1 MKKAVIAV
9 ALSVVVALLSANVH
23 TVAHA
28 QGDLVAPSNV
38 VAQNTGNPGEVRI
51 SWDPV
56 PNAAYYRIGWVAYSD
71 VEPIIASDGDW
82 LEHFAFIDIEN
93 RDQTEHTVTRLTPGV
108 QYAFIMASNDGRY
121 GTPRW
126 PTATGWA
133 FLTLNEAPATHAS
146 LGSTAVNLTW
156 NAVPGAEYYRVGW
169 VVYEDVAPIIASG
182 GDWLEHFAFIDITNR
197 GQTEHTITRLTPGLL
212 YAFIVAGNDGRYGTP
227 QWPPAS
233 AWQFM
238 TPSVVQPTG
247 PDSDRA
253 ALIAL
258 YNATGGA
265 NWTNRTNW
273 LSNSPIS
280 DWRGVTTND
289 DGRVTA
295 ISLEENGLKGQL
307 PAALGDLSELTN
319 LTLTKNELSGPIPDS
334 LSRLSRLQRLD
345 LGRNRLTGPLPS
357 WLGNLSELTNLTLY
371 NNDLRGP
378 IPDSLSRLSR
388 LRWLDVGGNELTG
401 PVPSWLGNL
410 SELTYLSLWGND
422 FDSSIPASLGN
433 LTNLTILDIRDNRL
447 TGAISSQLGNL
458 SNLRILR
465 LENNQLTGDV
475 PGWLVNLTRLEWLN
489 LSGNALTG
497 CVPAALQ
504 NVADNDLDRLGLPD
518 CGKPQA
524 REFSTRQLETLFDEI
539 ISKTERREAFSEV
552 KERNIGFSAIE
563 DMKSLRAEFVAS
575 RTETEL
581 YYALWK
587 LSNAR
592 RDVHL
597 RLWPVD
603 GGLQPPRQASCVSAP
618 LHVLP
623 DYSDIDNP
631 TFFVAGVG
639 AGLASPKV
647 GDVIVGVNG
656 RSMAE
661 YVNEFTPWIRHSTL
675 YGLYW
680 RMAHE
685 LPKQVSTVPP
695 RLYSGQLDLTL
706 ENSSGQRYDV
716 SLPYS
721 GVCQHFDLMAR
732 YPGFDEVMKRENFN
746 VLLDRSRQMIL
757 LQWLDFERNE
767 LIKDIPALMEYAERE
782 QILDYDMIIDVS
794 WSGGGSGGAYA
805 IQRLVDQPFRV
816 TFGNVRLSDLGKARI
831 ERYVG
836 REPYTDAQDI
846 FGLNLSRSWL
856 IDWARTDA
864 TEAIRRGDEYTPSV
878 PFKLAHLP
886 KDSDGILQPAP
897 VHFSGEVAIIN
908 ARTWGGSHLDQFM
921 AMYVDNDLATFI
933 GMPTGGYSNTWEGD
947 EVLVLPET
955 GRPLVRFM
963 WSIGHTIRPNGDV
976 LEGNPAQPD
985 NYIPVTRDNFQGYHQ
1000 MLLDTA
1006 LTMAGGAAV
1015 TSGST
1020 DRDALISL
1028 YNATGRAN
1036 WTNGSGWLSN
1046 APIGQ
1051 WHGVTTN
1058 DDGRVIRLDLREN
1071 GLTGPIPSNLGNL
1084 SNLVDLRLHHNQLT
1098 GPIPTTLGN
1107 LSNLEGLRLQENQ
1120 LTGTIPAWVGN
1131 LTRLEELNLS
1141 GNRFAPGAI
1150 PSTLANL
1157 SSLRELYLWES
1168 NLNGPIPS
1176 WLGNLAN
1183 LEVLNLGGNQFT
1195 PGPIP
1200 STFASLSN
1208 LTALYLWECQLT
1220 GTIPPELG
1228 NLSRLTKLHLH
1239 GNELGRSVPAS
1250 LGGLSNLEELGLG
1263 GNQFTGPIPA
1273 SLGGLSTLTGLY
1285 LWENQFTGPL
1295 PAQLSNLT
1303 RLTALNL
1310 SDNRLHG
1317 PVPDWLGDLT
1327 NLETLGLGGNE
1338 LTGVIPSELGNLRN
1352 LKRLSLRE
1360 NQLIGPVASA
1370 FPELL
1375 NLEYLSLRDN
1385 QLSGPVPMELQRL
1398 TALTHLDLHGN
1409 ELSGPL
1415 PPELGNLTNLQRL
1428 YLHENQITG
1437 PIPIAFGGLINL
1449 EQLDLNENQ
1458 LTGEI
1463 PFNLGYLSKLTYLNL
1478 DFNELTGE
1486 VPDSLGGLEA
1496 LEHLDI
1502 SNNQLEGTIPPELGL
1517 FRYLTYLDLD
1527 SNRFTGEMPARL
1539 GSLANLTHLDVKNN
1553 EIEGPIPI
1561 WLGHLAELT
1570 FLDFANNQFTGQI
1583 PGVLG
1588 NLTKLETLK
1597 LNRNLLMGRI
1607 PFELTSLTNL
1617 EQLELSDNG
1626 FTGCIPAA
1634 LFNVAE
1640 NDLNALELQTCQ

>member
-9 ALSVVVALLSANVH
+9 ALSVLVALISANVN

-51 SWDPV
+51 SWDAV
-56 PNAAYYRIGWVAYSD
+56 PDAAYYRIGWVAYSD
-71 VEPIIASDGDW
+71 VEPIIASGGDW

-126 PTATGWA
+126 PSSAGWA

-156 NAVPGAEYYRVGW
+156 NAVPGAEYYRIGW

-182 GDWLEHFAFIDITNR
+182 GDWLEHFAFIDISNR
-197 GQTEHTITRLTPGLL
+197 DQTAHTITRLTPGLL

-295 ISLEENGLKGQL
+295 ISLKENGLKGQL
-307 PAALGDLSELTN
+307 PAALDDLSELTN

-410 SELTYLSLWGND
+410 SELIYLSLWGNDFDSSIPASLGNLTNLTILDIRNNRLTGAISSQLGNLSNLRILRLENNQLTGPVPSWLGNLSELTYLSLWGND

-433 LTNLTILDIRDNRL
+433 LTNLTILDIRNNRL

-518 CGKPQA
+518 CGEPQA

-603 GGLQPPRQASCVSAP
+603 GGLQPPRRASCVSAP

-706 ENSSGQRYDV
+706 KNSSGQHYDV

-746 VLLDRSRQMIL
+746 VLLDRSRQIIL

-836 REPYTDAQDI
+836 REPYTDAPDI

-985 NYIPVTRDNFQGYHQ
+985 NYIPITRDNFQGYHQ

-1006 LTMAGGAAV
+1006 LTMAGGVAV
-1015 TSGST
+1015 TSAST
-1020 DRDALISL
+1020 DRDALIFL

-1058 DDGRVIRLDLREN
+1058 HDGRVIRLDLREN

-1176 WLGNLAN
+1176 WLG
-1183 LEVLNLGGNQFT
+1183 
-1195 PGPIP
+1195 
-1200 STFASLSN
+1200 
-1208 LTALYLWECQLT
+1208 
-1220 GTIPPELG
+1220 
-1228 NLSRLTKLHLH
+1228 
-1239 GNELGRSVPAS
+1239 
-1250 LGGLSNLEELGLG
+1250 
-1263 GNQFTGPIPA
+1263 
-1273 SLGGLSTLTGLY
+1273 
-1285 LWENQFTGPL
+1285 
-1295 PAQLSNLT
+1295 
-1303 RLTALNL
+1303 
-1310 SDNRLHG
+1310 
-1317 PVPDWLGDLT
+1317 DLT

-1370 FPELL
+1370 FRELL
-1375 NLEYLSLRDN
+1375 NLEYLSLQDN

-1398 TALTHLDLHGN
+1398 TALTHLYLHGN

-1486 VPDSLGGLEA
+1486 VPDSLVGLEA

-1597 LNRNLLMGRI
+1597 LNRNLLTGRI

-1617 EQLELSDNG
+1617 ERLELSDNG

>member
-1 MKKAVIAV
+1 MCIVPQLTVPKDVRMKKAVIAV
-9 ALSVVVALLSANVH
+9 ALSVLVALISANVN

-51 SWDPV
+51 SWDTV
-56 PNAAYYRIGWVAYSD
+56 PDAAYYRIGWVAYSD
-71 VEPIIASDGDW
+71 VEPIIASGGDW

-126 PTATGWA
+126 PSSAGWA

-156 NAVPGAEYYRVGW
+156 NAVPGAEYYRIGW

-182 GDWLEHFAFIDITNR
+182 GDWLEHFAFIDISNR
-197 GQTEHTITRLTPGLL
+197 DQTAHTITRLTPGLL

-295 ISLEENGLKGQL
+295 ISLKENGLKGQL

-433 LTNLTILDIRDNRL
+433 LTNLTILDIRNNRL

-518 CGKPQA
+518 CGEPQA

-603 GGLQPPRQASCVSAP
+603 GGLQPPRRASCVSAP

-706 ENSSGQRYDV
+706 KNSSGQHYDV

-782 QILDYDMIIDVS
+782 RILDYDMIIDVS

-805 IQRLVDQPFRV
+805 IQRLVDQPFHV

-836 REPYTDAQDI
+836 REPYTDAPDI

-985 NYIPVTRDNFQGYHQ
+985 NYIPITRDNFQGYHQ

-1006 LTMAGGAAV
+1006 LTMAGGVAV
-1015 TSGST
+1015 TSAST

-1051 WHGVTTN
+1051 WYGVTTN

-1107 LSNLEGLRLQENQ
+1107 LSNLEVLRLQENQ

-1157 SSLRELYLWES
+1157 SSLRELYLWGS

-1176 WLGNLAN
+1176 
-1183 LEVLNLGGNQFT
+1183 
-1195 PGPIP
+1195 
-1200 STFASLSN
+1200 
-1208 LTALYLWECQLT
+1208 
-1220 GTIPPELG
+1220 
-1228 NLSRLTKLHLH
+1228 
-1239 GNELGRSVPAS
+1239 
-1250 LGGLSNLEELGLG
+1250 
-1263 GNQFTGPIPA
+1263 
-1273 SLGGLSTLTGLY
+1273 
-1285 LWENQFTGPL
+1285 
-1295 PAQLSNLT
+1295 
-1303 RLTALNL
+1303 
-1310 SDNRLHG
+1310 
-1317 PVPDWLGDLT
+1317 WLGDLT

-1370 FPELL
+1370 FRELL

-1398 TALTHLDLHGN
+1398 TALTHLYLHGN

-1597 LNRNLLMGRI
+1597 LNRNLLTGRI

-1617 EQLELSDNG
+1617 EQLKLSDNG

>member
-9 ALSVVVALLSANVH
+9 ALSVLVALISANVN
-23 TVAHA
+23 TLAHA

-51 SWDPV
+51 SWDTV
-56 PNAAYYRIGWVAYSD
+56 PDAAYYRIGWVAYSD
-71 VEPIIASDGDW
+71 VEPIIASGGDW

-126 PTATGWA
+126 PSSAGWA

-156 NAVPGAEYYRVGW
+156 NAVPGAEYYRIGW

-182 GDWLEHFAFIDITNR
+182 GDWLEHFAFIDISNR
-197 GQTEHTITRLTPGLL
+197 DQTAHTITRLTPGLL

-295 ISLEENGLKGQL
+295 ISLKENGLKGQL

-319 LTLTKNELSGPIPDS
+319 LTLTKNELSGPILDS

-388 LRWLDVGGNELTG
+388 LWWLDVGGNELTG

-433 LTNLTILDIRDNRL
+433 LTNLTILDIRNNRL

-504 NVADNDLDRLGLPD
+504 NVAVNDLDRLGLPD
-518 CGKPQA
+518 CGEPQA

-575 RTETEL
+575 RTEAEL

-603 GGLQPPRQASCVSAP
+603 GGLQPPRRASCVSAP

-661 YVNEFTPWIRHSTL
+661 YGNEFTPWIRHSTL

-706 ENSSGQRYDV
+706 KNSSGQHYDV

-782 QILDYDMIIDVS
+782 RILDYDMIIDVS

-805 IQRLVDQPFRV
+805 IQRLVDQPFHV

-836 REPYTDAQDI
+836 REPYTDAPDI

-886 KDSDGILQPAP
+886 KDSDGILQPTP

-985 NYIPVTRDNFQGYHQ
+985 NYIPITRDNFQGYHQ

-1006 LTMAGGAAV
+1006 LTMAGGVAV
-1015 TSGST
+1015 TSAST

-1051 WHGVTTN
+1051 WYGVTTN

-1107 LSNLEGLRLQENQ
+1107 LSNLEVLRLQENQ

-1157 SSLRELYLWES
+1157 SSLRELYLWGS

-1176 WLGNLAN
+1176 
-1183 LEVLNLGGNQFT
+1183 
-1195 PGPIP
+1195 
-1200 STFASLSN
+1200 
-1208 LTALYLWECQLT
+1208 
-1220 GTIPPELG
+1220 
-1228 NLSRLTKLHLH
+1228 
-1239 GNELGRSVPAS
+1239 
-1250 LGGLSNLEELGLG
+1250 
-1263 GNQFTGPIPA
+1263 
-1273 SLGGLSTLTGLY
+1273 
-1285 LWENQFTGPL
+1285 
-1295 PAQLSNLT
+1295 
-1303 RLTALNL
+1303 
-1310 SDNRLHG
+1310 
-1317 PVPDWLGDLT
+1317 WLGDLT

-1370 FPELL
+1370 FRELL

-1398 TALTHLDLHGN
+1398 TALTHLYLHGN

-1449 EQLDLNENQ
+1449 ERLDLNKNQ

-1597 LNRNLLMGRI
+1597 LNRNLLTGRI